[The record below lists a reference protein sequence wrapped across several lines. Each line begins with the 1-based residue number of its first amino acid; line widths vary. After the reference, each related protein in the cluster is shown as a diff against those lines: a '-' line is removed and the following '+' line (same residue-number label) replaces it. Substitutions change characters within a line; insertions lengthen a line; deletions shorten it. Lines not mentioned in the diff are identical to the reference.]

1 MNLMKSQNP
10 IIRNNVYNIWRRNFI
25 QFARFW
31 STNFFWVLFEPLVV
45 LTAIGYGLGAY
56 VANIQGVSYLD
67 FFFPAFICV
76 TSMTVAFFEATYGNF
91 SKLTYQR
98 VYSAM
103 IQTPIEPED
112 IVWGE
117 ALWAATKG
125 TLSGLGV
132 AIIVAFFGRLEIIM
146 VIPSLLVIFVSSFVF
161 AVGGLY
167 VIAIV
172 KNYDGIIYPTCG
184 LIIPM
189 SLLSGTYFPIEQ
201 LPPFFKYLT
210 YLFPL
215 THTVAI
221 VRGFFLGGTLWWEYL
236 LHFIFLILVANILL
250 KLASRKITKKLI
262 P

>member
-1 MNLMKSQNP
+1 MNPVKYQNP
-10 IIRNNVYNIWRRNFI
+10 IGKNVFNVWRRNFI
-25 QFARFW
+25 QFIRFW

-45 LTAIGYGLGAY
+45 ITAIGYGLGAY

-67 FFFPAFICV
+67 FFFPGFICV

-132 AIIVAFFGRLEIIM
+132 AIIVAIFGNIEILM
-146 VIPSLLVIFVSSFVF
+146 VLPSLLVIFLSSFVF

-184 LIIPM
+184 LIVPM
-189 SLLSGTYFPIEQ
+189 SLLSGTYFPIDQ
-201 LPPFFKYLT
+201 LPSLLKYLI
-210 YLFPL
+210 YIFPL
-215 THTVAI
+215 THTVVI

-236 LHFIFLILVANILL
+236 LHFLFLILLSSFLL
-250 KLASRKITKKLI
+250 KLASKKITRKLI